1 MPAEPSG
8 QGLPLGGALGR
19 RQSASRRRRD
29 LRWSGA
35 GGAGGREGLCGQRVV
50 GGWGYGTAARC
61 GLGMGYLLHSVV
73 LPALAV
79 LGASRPGSAAQGE
92 AAGAAGGVSRRC
104 AASGAAAPS
113 RPGVPSRERGGGEP
127 PWG

>member
-1 MPAEPSG
+1 MG
-8 QGLPLGGALGR
+8 KGL
-19 RQSASRRRRD
+19 
-29 LRWSGA
+29 
-35 GGAGGREGLCGQRVV
+35 E
-50 GGWGYGTAARC
+50 GTAARC

-104 AASGAAAPS
+104 GASGATAPS